1 MNMKKVL
8 FGALLAT
15 LIAATPARAQDD
27 KLVHVNIGGGF
38 TTPLSDIKDEFGTG
52 GNFVLGVEI
61 TPKPTFGFQVEYA
74 YNKLGG
80 GDRTVNFCDTNP
92 CINPPTP
99 TLIESHH
106 NMQYIDFNAVGR
118 MGGDSKVKAYGLG
131 GLGAYYRSVSLTT
144 PGVGYTTI
152 CDPWWYVCYPA
163 LVPVD
168 QVIGDRSSWDMG
180 INIGGGVTFQLGESA
195 QFYVETRWHYIW
207 GPEFTNPVTNETIKA
222 NGQYL
227 PVTFGFRF

>member
-1 MNMKKVL
+1 MKKVL
-8 FGALLAT
+8 FGALIAT
-15 LIAATPARAQDD
+15 LVTAVPARAQDD

-52 GNFVLGVEI
+52 GNFAIGVEI
-61 TPKPTFGFQVEYA
+61 NPKPTFGFQVEYG
-74 YNKLGG
+74 YNQLGG
-80 GDRTVNFCDTNP
+80 GDHTVNFCDTNP
-92 CINPPTP
+92 CVPPPKP

-106 NMQYIDFNAVGR
+106 NMQYIDFNGVAR
-118 MGGDSKVKAYGLG
+118 MGGASKVKGYGIG
-131 GLGAYYRSVSLTT
+131 GVGTYYRAVSLTT
-144 PGVGYTTI
+144 PGVGYATI

-168 QVIGDRSSWDMG
+168 QIIGDRSSWDMG
-180 INIGGGVTFQLGESA
+180 INFGGGVTFQLGESA

-207 GPEFTNPVTNETIKA
+207 GPEITNPATGDKLKA

>member
-1 MNMKKVL
+1 MDMKKVF
-8 FGALLAT
+8 FGALLVT
-15 LIAATPARAQDD
+15 LMAASPARAQDD

-38 TTPLSDIKDEFGTG
+38 TVPMSDIADRFGTG
-52 GNFVLGVEI
+52 GGFNIGVEI
-61 TPKPTFGFQVEYA
+61 TPTPAFGFQVEYGF
-74 YNKLGG
+74 NKLAGES
-80 GDRTVNFCDTNP
+80 RTLQFS
-92 CINPPTP
+92 PTP
-99 TLIESHH
+99 IAPSVPGIVDSHH
-106 NMQYIDFNAVGR
+106 SMHYIDFNGVVRSSGKSPVKPYGI
-118 MGGDSKVKAYGLG
+118 GGV
-131 GLGAYYRSVSLTT
+131 GAYYRTVSLTT
-144 PGVGYTTI
+144 PAVGYTTI

-180 INIGGGVTFQLGESA
+180 VNLGGGITFALGDSA

-207 GPEFTNPVTNETIKA
+207 GPEFTNAAGTTQKA

>member
-1 MNMKKVL
+1 MKKVFL
-8 FGALLAT
+8 GALFVT

-52 GNFVLGVEI
+52 GNFVIGVEV
-61 TPKPTFGFQVEYA
+61 TPKPAFGFQVEYA

-80 GDRTVNFCDTNP
+80 TDRTFNGVA
-92 CINPPTP
+92 TP
-99 TLIESHH
+99 SDPNVIPILIQSHH

-118 MGGDSKVKAYGLG
+118 MHGDSKVKAYGLG
-131 GLGAYYRSVSLTT
+131 GVGAYYRSVSLTT
-144 PGVGYTTI
+144 PSVGYTTI

-168 QVIGDRSSWDMG
+168 QIIGDRSSWDMG
-180 INIGGGVTFQLGESA
+180 INIGGGITFQLGESA
-195 QFYVETRWHYIW
+195 QFYVETRYHYIW
-207 GPEFTNPVTNETIKA
+207 GPEVNNPLTGTSQKA
-222 NGQYL
+222 NGSYL

>member
-1 MNMKKVL
+1 MDMKKVL
-8 FGALLAT
+8 FGALFVT

-38 TTPLSDIKDEFGTG
+38 TSPLSDIKDEFGTG
-52 GNFVLGVEI
+52 GNFVIGVEI
-61 TPKPTFGFQVEYA
+61 NPKPTVGFQVEYS

-80 GDRTVNFCDTNP
+80 KDRTIDVCPTPTP
-92 CINPPTP
+92 CINP
-99 TLIESHH
+99 TLFESHH
-106 NMQYIDFNAVGR
+106 NMQYIDFNGVAR
-118 MGGDSKVKAYGLG
+118 MGGDSKVKGYGIG
-131 GLGAYYRSVSLTT
+131 GIGAYYRAVSVTT

-168 QVIGDRSSWDMG
+168 QVVGDRNSWDMG
-180 INIGGGVTFQLGESA
+180 INLGGGVTFALGESA

-207 GPEFTNPVTNETIKA
+207 GPEINNPATGVSQKA